1 MTGDHIIGYGA
12 PMIYSQ
18 GQDLDAQSDQ
28 GNDGLIALAKSLDL
42 DSQER
47 WGNVPC
53 ERMRTFR

>member
-1 MTGDHIIGYGA
+1 VTGDHIIGYGA

-42 DSQER
+42 DDQSSRER
-47 WGNVPC
+47 AV
-53 ERMRTFR
+53 RTDAHL